1 MPAAIQP
8 ARIVFDAEGL
18 PSAPDYA
25 DRYHGEAG
33 AIAQARGVFLRGLG
47 LLPGPDEGPPA
58 WAGRSRHVLLETG
71 FGLGQ
76 NFLACWAAWRADP
89 QRPQRLVYL
98 GLERHPPL
106 PADLARALA
115 GAGHAADQVEALL
128 RAWPPASAGWHRIDL
143 DGGQVLL
150 QLGFGEA
157 EALARELL
165 ATVDGLLLDG
175 FAPSRNPEAWSP
187 GLLRAL
193 ARRCR
198 PGARAASW
206 TFARAVR
213 DALSEAGFEVARRPG
228 FASKRDRLEA
238 VYRPVHVPPRP
249 PGLPQGAAD
258 GIEPIRPAAR
268 SARAPAAAAAPP
280 EAPGPAGQPPAGRP
294 AAPPALA
301 VPASAPAAGR
311 LSSDRR
317 ALIVGAGLAGCAAAW
332 ALARAG
338 WACTVVD
345 AAAQPAAGASGNPA
359 GLVHATFSPDDGL
372 HARAHRAA
380 ALRMAQVAAPW
391 LAAGRVRGALDGFL
405 RLEPRLDGA
414 SAAAQRA
421 RAGLPATVLDWLDG
435 PQAAA
440 RCGLPL
446 ATSGE
451 PPPGA
456 WCYPQGGWLAPA
468 EVCAAFLADAA
479 PGAVQFVGSQ
489 RVARFAPVGDEGAG
503 WRLLDPQGG
512 EIGRAPVLVLAA
524 AGALPG
530 LLRASLGEAAAAALG
545 PLGQVRGQLSAW
557 PLPPGLPV
565 PRCALSGAGYAMPP
579 IEGWLWTGAT
589 SQHDDPEPALRQA
602 DHAHNRAR
610 LAGLLGCAPEA
621 LGPLEAARG
630 RVGWRATTPDRLPW
644 VGALPRAGAGSGPV
658 PRSPAHWPRWTGPGT
673 GVYLLGGLGSR
684 GLTWSALAGELLAS
698 WVAGEPAPVEQTL
711 VEALD
716 PARRLL
722 RDTALRLALG

>member
-1 MPAAIQP
+1 MPAAPPP
-8 ARIVFDAEGL
+8 APTDPTADGL
-18 PSAPDYA
+18 PAAAEAAEP
-25 DRYHGEAG
+25 AG
-33 AIAQARGVFLRGLG
+33 AAAAAAQADDGLLRGLG
-47 LLPGPDEGPPA
+47 LQAPPDEGAPA
-58 WAGRSRHVLLETG
+58 WAGRARHVLLETG
-71 FGLGQ
+71 FGLGRS
-76 NFLACWAAWRADP
+76 FLAVWAAWRADP
-89 QRPQRLVYL
+89 QRPQRLTYL
-98 GLERHPPL
+98 VLEAQPPGRD
-106 PADLARALA
+106 ALARALA
-115 GAGHAADQVEALL
+115 ATHPADERVTALL
-128 RAWPPASAGWHRIDL
+128 KAWPPASPGWHRL
-143 DGGQVLL
+143 ELEGGRVLL
-150 QLGFGEA
+150 QLGFGEP
-157 EALARELL
+157 EALARGLL
-165 ATVDGLLLDG
+165 ATVDGLLLDSPG
-175 FAPSRNPEAWSP
+175 AKGEAAVASP
-187 GLLRAL
+187 GLIRTL

-198 PGARAASW
+198 PGARAASR
-206 TFARAVR
+206 TGCAPLHQTLH
-213 DALSEAGFEVARRPG
+213 DALREAGFLILRPSGAASQGEV
-228 FASKRDRLEA
+228 LEA
-238 VYRPVHVPPRP
+238 VYRPVHVPPAP
-249 PGLPQGAAD
+249 PGLPAGASE
-258 GIEPIRPAAR
+258 GIAPIRP
-268 SARAPAAAAAPP
+268 
-280 EAPGPAGQPPAGRP
+280 GRP
-294 AAPPALA
+294 AAPAQPAR
-301 VPASAPAAGR
+301 SAPRPAAAR
-311 LSSDRR
+311 H
-317 ALIVGAGLAGCAAAW
+317 AVIVGAGLAGCAAAW

-338 WACTVVD
+338 WACTLVD

-446 ATSGE
+446 ATPGE

-503 WRLLDPQGG
+503 WRLLDPQGE
-512 EIGRAPVLVLAA
+512 EIARAPVLVLAA
-524 AGALPG
+524 AGAIPG

-589 SQHDDPEPALRQA
+589 SQHDDPDPALRRA
-602 DHAHNRAR
+602 DHDHNRAR

-621 LGPLEAARG
+621 IGPLEAARG

-658 PRSPAHWPRWTGPGT
+658 PRSVAHWPRWRSAEGGL
-673 GVYLLGGLGSR
+673 YLLGGLGSR

-722 RDTALRLALG
+722 RPAARGGRTGG